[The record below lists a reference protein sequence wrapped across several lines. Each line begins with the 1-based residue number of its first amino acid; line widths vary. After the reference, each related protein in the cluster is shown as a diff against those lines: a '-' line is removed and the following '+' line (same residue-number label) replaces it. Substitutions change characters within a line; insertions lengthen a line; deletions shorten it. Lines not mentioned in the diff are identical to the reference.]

1 MKTQLLTTLSLLAAM
16 TFSSATASA
25 QDEPLQLHVE
35 TYDFNPTLQVVGSTV
50 GAGAGAIGG
59 FALGAGLGTYVGQN
73 ICTADGWECVGWV
86 LIGGAVGTAAGGISG
101 AVLGAGLTGGDHAQ
115 WHNYAGA
122 AGGALLGSLVA
133 IPLTMGVYSLTDDL
147 DKSGSAVPFL
157 ASALTATASVGLG
170 ASLGY
175 RLNYQVPVLQDVTFA
190 PMVGERNG
198 LVLSGRF

>member
-35 TYDFNPTLQVVGSTV
+35 TYDFNPTLQVVGATV
-50 GAGAGAIGG
+50 GAGAGAVGGIFLGAAIGAALPCESDVFGCIGPVVLGSYGGLAIGG
-59 FALGAGLGTYVGQN
+59 L
-73 ICTADGWECVGWV
+73 
-86 LIGGAVGTAAGGISG
+86 SG
-101 AVLGAGLTGGDHAQ
+101 AVLGASLTGGDHAQ

-122 AGGALLGSLVA
+122 AGGALLGGLVA
-133 IPLTMGVYSLTDDL
+133 VPLAMGVMSFTSTFS
-147 DKSGSAVPFL
+147 KHGSDVPFL
-157 ASALTATASVGLG
+157 AGALAATASVGLG

-175 RLNYQVPVLQDVTFA
+175 RLSYQVPVLQDVTFA